1 MEFGEINGAEQS
13 STRAGRFS
21 EFIQLFYM
29 LGKHEKLFPKI
40 CRTCGTE
47 YHSFSE
53 FLQGTRPLAH
63 GLQDA
68 SEVMHTPYT
77 LQYRNCTCGSTL
89 VLSLTAETYRNWTSS
104 GTCYRRKRHVPV
116 SRSVRWSLSFGS
128 NAIGTSLTGYSKRTN
143 PRGIIPW

>member
-89 VLSLTAETYRNWTSS
+89 VLSLTAETYPELDEFWNMLQEEAACT
-104 GTCYRRKRHVPV
+104 GQ
-116 SRSVRWSLSFGS
+116 SLSEVVLEFREQC
-128 NAIGTSLTGYSKRTN
+128 NRYILDRILKED
-143 PRGIIPW
+143 